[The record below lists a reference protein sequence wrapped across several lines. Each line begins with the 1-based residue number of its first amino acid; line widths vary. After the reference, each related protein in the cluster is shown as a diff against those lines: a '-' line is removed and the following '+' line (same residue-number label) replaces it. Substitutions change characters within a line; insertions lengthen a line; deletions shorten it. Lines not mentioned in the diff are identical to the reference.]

1 MKKMDWSTIFH
12 EITTKH
18 DFQAMHDFLEK
29 EYSTQIVYPDRKNI
43 YQAFD
48 LTPFENVKVVIL
60 GQDPYHG
67 PNQAHGLAFSVQPNA
82 KFPPSLRNMYQ
93 ELADDIGCQRTSPH
107 LQDWAREGVLLLNTV
122 LTVRQGQ
129 AHSHRDIGWEVFT
142 DEIIKAVSEGKKGV
156 VFILWGKPAQ
166 QKERLI
172 DTTKHHVIKSP
183 HPSPLSAHRGFF
195 GSKPYSRANQYLES
209 QGLKPI
215 HWCEGKEKFD
225 E

>member
-1 MKKMDWSTIFH
+1 MDWSTIFH
-12 EITTKH
+12 EIKEKH
-18 DFQAMHDFLEK
+18 DFKAMHDFLEK
-29 EYSTQIVYPDRKNI
+29 EYTTQIVYPERENI

-67 PNQAHGLAFSVQPNA
+67 PNQAHGLAFSVQPGA

-107 LQDWAREGVLLLNTV
+107 LQDWAREGVLLLNSV

-129 AHSHRDIGWEVFT
+129 AHSHKDIGWETFT
-142 DEIIKAVSEGKKGV
+142 NEIIQAISDHKKGV
-156 VFILWGKPAQ
+156 VFVLWGRPAQ

-172 DTTKHHVIKSP
+172 DTSRHYVIKSP

-195 GSKPYSRANQYLES
+195 GSKSYSKTNAYLEA
-209 QGLKPI
+209 QGLAPI
-215 HWCEGKEKFD
+215 HWCEQKE
-225 E
+225 EAYE

>member
-12 EITTKH
+12 EIKEKH
-18 DFQAMHDFLEK
+18 DFKAMHDFLEK
-29 EYSTQIVYPDRKNI
+29 EYTTQIVYPERKNI

-67 PNQAHGLAFSVQPNA
+67 PNQAHGLAFSVQPGA

-129 AHSHRDIGWEVFT
+129 AHSHKDIGWEIFT
-142 DEIIKAVSEGKKGV
+142 NEIIQAISDHKKGV
-156 VFILWGKPAQ
+156 VFVLWGRPAQ

-172 DTTKHHVIKSP
+172 DTSRHYVIKSP

-195 GSKPYSRANQYLES
+195 GSKPYSKTNAYLEA
-209 QGLKPI
+209 QGLAPI
-215 HWCEGKEKFD
+215 HWCEQKE
-225 E
+225 ETYE

>member
-1 MKKMDWSTIFH
+1 MDWSTIFH
-12 EITTKH
+12 EIKEKH
-18 DFQAMHDFLEK
+18 DFKAMHDFLEK
-29 EYSTQIVYPDRKNI
+29 EYTTQIVYPERKNI

-67 PNQAHGLAFSVQPNA
+67 PNQAHGLAFSVQPGA

-129 AHSHRDIGWEVFT
+129 AHSHKDIGWEIFT
-142 DEIIKAVSEGKKGV
+142 NEIIRAISDYKTGV
-156 VFILWGKPAQ
+156 VFVLWGRPAQ
-166 QKERLI
+166 QKESLI
-172 DTTKHHVIKSP
+172 DTSRHYVIKSP

-195 GSKPYSRANQYLES
+195 GSKPYSRTNAYLEG
-209 QGLKPI
+209 QGLAPI
-215 HWCEGKEKFD
+215 HWCEQKEGAH